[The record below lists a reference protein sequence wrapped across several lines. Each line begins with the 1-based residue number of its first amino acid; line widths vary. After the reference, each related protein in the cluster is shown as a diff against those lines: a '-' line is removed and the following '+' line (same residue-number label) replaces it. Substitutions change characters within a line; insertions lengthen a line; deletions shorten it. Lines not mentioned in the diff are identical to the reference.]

1 MAGGLSK
8 LITRGR
14 AIPWLA
20 LYQSGRFV
28 YQHGRRAW
36 NNLSTPERERV
47 GSLVRKSKGRA
58 SNLTQ
63 RERDELWSLV
73 KKAAMG

>member
-36 NNLSTPERERV
+36 NNLNARERERV
-47 GSLVRKSKGRA
+47 GSLIRKSKGRA

>member
-1 MAGGLSK
+1 MAARISK
-8 LITRGR
+8 LVSRGR

-20 LYQSGRFV
+20 LYQSSKFV
-28 YQHGRRAW
+28 YTHGRRAW
-36 NNLSTPERERV
+36 NNLQPGERERL
-47 GSLVRKSKGRA
+47 GSLVRKSRGRA

-73 KKAAMG
+73 KKAAIG